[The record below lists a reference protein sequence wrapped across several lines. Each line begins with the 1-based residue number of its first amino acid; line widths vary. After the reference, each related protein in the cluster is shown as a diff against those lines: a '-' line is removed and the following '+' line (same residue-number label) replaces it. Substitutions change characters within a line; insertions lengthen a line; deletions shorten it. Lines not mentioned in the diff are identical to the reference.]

1 MLEELKVQEF
11 IYSQS
16 WRLEVQGQGARGFV
30 FNLRVS
36 PWLADGHLLAVCS
49 HGHLCMHVSG
59 VSPSLT
65 LSLL

>member
-1 MLEELKVQEF
+1 MQEF
-11 IYSQS
+11 IFSQS

-49 HGHLCMHVSG
+49 HGHLSACMYLVFL
-59 VSPSLT
+59 P
-65 LSLL
+65 LSLSLCSNLFL